1 MFWSGEVHTSRLNH
15 LRYDNS
21 TWLNFK
27 KQLQDGT
34 LVEQVW
40 HRHHNHPR
48 APPLSLLIKN
58 QSLSMKMQVVWN
70 TLNPFKNDTSAPLLF
85 TPNFPE
91 IHRDEIS
98 STRISSWVSWW
109 TMFDSPHLCVYLLC
123 SSALCVCLCAQ
134 MCVCVYLLCPC
145 LHQLSHLT
153 TLKALA
159 FLVARWNSYMMDI
172 MKWKGGGTH
181 ESSKAVWMK
190 ICNATEL
197 MDGNVPSHVAHRTLK
212 IFQK

>member
-70 TLNPFKNDTSAPLLF
+70 TLNPSKTTLQRPFFLPPTSQKYTEMKSQAQG
-85 TPNFPE
+85 
-91 IHRDEIS
+91 
-98 STRISSWVSWW
+98 
-109 TMFDSPHLCVYLLC
+109 
-123 SSALCVCLCAQ
+123 SALESHDGLCLTLLTCVCICSAQAPCASVYVLK
-134 MCVCVYLLCPC
+134 CVCVCISPLPRPASAFSPHHFVSSCLSRCP
-145 LHQLSHLT
+145 
-153 TLKALA
+153 LK
-159 FLVARWNSYMMDI
+159 
-172 MKWKGGGTH
+172 
-181 ESSKAVWMK
+181 
-190 ICNATEL
+190 
-197 MDGNVPSHVAHRTLK
+197 
-212 IFQK
+212 

>member
-70 TLNPFKNDTSAPLLF
+70 TLNPSKTTLQRPSFYPQLPRNTQRWNLKHKDQLLSLMM
-85 TPNFPE
+85 
-91 IHRDEIS
+91 DYVWLS
-98 STRISSWVSWW
+98 SLV
-109 TMFDSPHLCVYLLC
+109 CV
-123 SSALCVCLCAQ
+123 SALLKRPVRLSMCSNV
-134 MCVCVYLLCPC
+134 CVCVYLLCPG

-159 FLVARWNSYMMDI
+159 FLVARWNSSMMDI
-172 MKWKGGGTH
+172 MIWKGGGTH
-181 ESSKAVWMK
+181 
-190 ICNATEL
+190 
-197 MDGNVPSHVAHRTLK
+197 H
-212 IFQK
+212 QKQSEWKSAMQQN

>member
-70 TLNPFKNDTSAPLLF
+70 TLNPSKTTLQRPFFLPPTSQKYTEMKSQAQG
-85 TPNFPE
+85 
-91 IHRDEIS
+91 
-98 STRISSWVSWW
+98 
-109 TMFDSPHLCVYLLC
+109 
-123 SSALCVCLCAQ
+123 SALESHDGLCLTLLTCVCICSAQAPCVCVCAQ
-134 MCVCVYLLCPC
+134 MCVCVYLLCPG

-181 ESSKAVWMK
+181 ESSKGVW
-190 ICNATEL
+190 I
-197 MDGNVPSHVAHRTLK
+197 
-212 IFQK
+212 